1 MFNKNKAMMNWMN
14 SGRQRSSSFRQR
26 MLHEAIKSEDYLKV
40 EELLT
45 SAAVTPGLD
54 VSKDQCALELAV
66 STGNASIVQLLVQSG
81 CCVSGASSAGGG
93 GGGVAGGEVSHEVQ
107 FRALDVAIYRRF
119 NDIVEILLKAGF
131 DITLRYRFQDVTTTV
146 RIKGEKSKRLS
157 TPIRIL
163 KKKSY

>member
-1 MFNKNKAMMNWMN
+1 MFHFGKG
-14 SGRQRSSSFRQR
+14 GRPKSSFKQR

-45 SAAVTPGLD
+45 SAGVSSGLD

-81 CCVSGASSAGGG
+81 CCC
-93 GGGVAGGEVSHEVQ
+93 GGGVAGGSGGGSGSGASEGGHEMQ

-119 NDIVEILLKAGF
+119 NDIVDILLAAGF
-131 DITLRYRFQDVTTTV
+131 DITV
-146 RIKGEKSKRLS
+146 R
-157 TPIRIL
+157 
-163 KKKSY
+163 